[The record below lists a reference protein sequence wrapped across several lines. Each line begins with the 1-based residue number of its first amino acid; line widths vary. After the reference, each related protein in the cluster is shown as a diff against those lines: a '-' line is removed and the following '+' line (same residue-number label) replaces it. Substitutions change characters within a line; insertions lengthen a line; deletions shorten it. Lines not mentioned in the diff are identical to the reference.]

1 MQVNQ
6 SGARMYDTKLLKSID
21 ELFKLESFS
30 LDKETKAKTLQFIL
44 SKLNRHH
51 YQQDEAYR
59 NFCSSMHYNFSDYN
73 DGSIEK
79 HPFLPVS
86 LFKTLD
92 LKSIPPAEV
101 YKTIYSSGTS
111 LGKSSVIHL
120 DKQTALLQ
128 QKALVKIVSDFT
140 GLKRSPMLI
149 VNKPPKNPA
158 KQAHTSVRTAVLGF
172 SLFASEIC
180 YALDDNMNLRLPE
193 VQSFIKR
200 HSGKELIVFGFT
212 FQVWL
217 SLVAELNK
225 LNSRLDLS
233 NAVLIH
239 GGGWKKAQEQ
249 AVNNAEFKQ
258 ALSQTCNLRRVH
270 NYYGMIEQS
279 GNVLLECEEGYLHS
293 SIYGDVLIRNPL
305 DFSVCQPNEPG
316 IIQTSYTLALS
327 YCGHNLLTSDE
338 GILRGEDDCKCGR
351 KGKYIEVIGR
361 FPAVAPKGCS
371 DV

>member
-1 MQVNQ
+1 
-6 SGARMYDTKLLKSID
+6 MYDTKLLQSID
-21 ELFKLESFS
+21 ALFKLESFS
-30 LDKETKAKTLQFIL
+30 LDKETKAKTLQLIL
-44 SKLNRHH
+44 SKLNYHH
-51 YQQDEAYR
+51 YQHDEAYR
-59 NFCSSMHYNFSDYN
+59 NSCKTIHYNLSDSN

-86 LFKTLD
+86 LFKSLN
-92 LKSIPPAEV
+92 LKSIPPDEV

-111 LGKSSVIHL
+111 IGKSSVIYL

-140 GLKRSPMLI
+140 GLKRSPMLMI
-149 VNKPPKNPA
+149 DKPAKNAA

-180 YALDDNMNLRLPE
+180 YALDDNMNLRLE
-193 VQSFIKR
+193 AVQSFIKR
-200 HSGKELIVFGFT
+200 NNGKVLIVFGFT

-217 SLVAELNK
+217 SLVAELKK
-225 LNSRLDLS
+225 LNSQLDLS
-233 NAVLIH
+233 HAVLIH
-239 GGGWKKAQEQ
+239 GGGWKKALEQ
-249 AVNNAEFKQ
+249 AVTPAEFKM
-258 ALSQTCNLRRVH
+258 ALHQTCNLQRLH

-279 GNVLLECEEGYLHS
+279 GNVLLECEAGYLHS

-305 DFSVCQPNEPG
+305 DFSVCKPNEPG
-316 IIQTSYTLALS
+316 IIQVMYTLALS
-327 YCGHNLLTSDE
+327 YCGHNLLTGDE
-338 GILRGEDDCKCGR
+338 GVLRGEDDCKCGR
-351 KGKYIEVIGR
+351 KGKYIEVMGR